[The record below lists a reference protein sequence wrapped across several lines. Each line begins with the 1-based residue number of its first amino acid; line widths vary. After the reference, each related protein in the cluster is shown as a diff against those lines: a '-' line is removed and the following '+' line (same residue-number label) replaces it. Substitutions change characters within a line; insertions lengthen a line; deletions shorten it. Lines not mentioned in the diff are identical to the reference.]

1 MTVTIEI
8 TEDNYFLEAA
18 KAYQKRLCF
27 SSKAFYSDTNALD
40 IKSDITRFFGDI
52 SEERIRTLINKLV
65 IASNLFGIRS
75 VDLIL
80 FRLRNAERHFSFVC
94 QLYDVIGILPNGTKF
109 TDDTELRDIINVAI
123 KKT

>member
-1 MTVTIEI
+1 MKLTTEI

-27 SSKAFYSDTNALD
+27 SSKAFYSDANALD
-40 IKSDITRFFGDI
+40 IKSDITRFFGDV
-52 SEERIRTLINKLV
+52 SEDRVRSLINKLIV
-65 IASNLFGIRS
+65 AGNLFGVRS

-80 FRLRNAERHFSFVC
+80 FRLRNHERHFSFVC

-109 TDDTELRDIINVAI
+109 TDEIELRDIINVAI
-123 KKT
+123 SKT